1 MTGKEYDF
9 FFTERF
15 GVARSTV
22 IFYAHVSMFC
32 FVIYFSD
39 NVAGPLRVK
48 FNINFKF
55 NVQNKFIFDNI
66 KLRTRA
72 RK

>member
-1 MTGKEYDF
+1 MIF

-22 IFYAHVSMFC
+22 IFYVHVSMFC